1 MRRLPP
7 LLRRAWYSLN
17 QVFRHRIAS
26 LGITPDQYSILR
38 WLSESPVEGLTQ
50 SDITDLMASDPNTI
64 AAIVRRME
72 AAGLVIRPPHERDRR
87 AKRVQIQPAGSA
99 TFSEAHSIAIELQK
113 NVLNDLTLAE
123 SDQFLE
129 LLEKVADACARQAN
143 GHKPT

>member
-17 QVFRHRIAS
+17 QVFRHRIAP

-38 WLSESPVEGLTQ
+38 WLSESPAEGLTQ

-72 AAGLVIRPPHERDRR
+72 TAGLVIRPTHEKDRR
-87 AKRVQIQPAGSA
+87 AKRVQIQTSGNSK
-99 TFSEAHSIAIELQK
+99 FIEAHSIAIELQK
-113 NVLNDLTLAE
+113 NVLNDLTAAE
-123 SDQFLE
+123 SEQFLK
-129 LLEKVADACARQAN
+129 LLEKVANACARQAT